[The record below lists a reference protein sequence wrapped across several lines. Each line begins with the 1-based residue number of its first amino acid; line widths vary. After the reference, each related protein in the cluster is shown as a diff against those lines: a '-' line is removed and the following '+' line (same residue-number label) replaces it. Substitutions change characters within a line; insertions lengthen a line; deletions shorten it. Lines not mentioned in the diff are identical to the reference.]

1 METQVPSL
9 CQRSHY
15 FPKASNSQSA
25 IPENPFHL
33 DTSLSSQLHQVGL
46 AAPLIKLGLR
56 TVFRVKKAS
65 VLTTVLPHPG
75 SIIYMVKKKNTTL
88 PTKVHIVKTVIFLV
102 VTYRHESWTIK
113 KTER

>member
-1 METQVPSL
+1 M
-9 CQRSHY
+9 
-15 FPKASNSQSA
+15 
-25 IPENPFHL
+25 
-33 DTSLSSQLHQVGL
+33 SLSSQLHQVGL

-88 PTKVHIVKTVIFLV
+88 PTKVHIVKAVIFLV

>member
-1 METQVPSL
+1 M
-9 CQRSHY
+9 
-15 FPKASNSQSA
+15 
-25 IPENPFHL
+25 
-33 DTSLSSQLHQVGL
+33 
-46 AAPLIKLGLR
+46 GLR